1 MENIEMLRIKMDRV
15 YNSKIMNFI
24 GAVIVLLAVRI
35 FMASS
40 FLSPTIAMVV
50 AVIMGIAFYF
60 SPGLSVFLF
69 SAVVFLAV
77 GHINGFLTV
86 FIMAILIFNVGVT
99 HLSAVALILTPLC
112 FVSGLFF
119 NPMYGLSMMIF
130 IIGCYFFS
138 KAETVA
144 HTLFYGIYFGLWVL
158 FSDSMGTAGI
168 FYKKGFNYRVST
180 AESLSEFTENFYFNL
195 FYERLMPHLA
205 EALTALVITTAAA
218 MIMYLLFKRIK
229 IKNRKM
235 AEDVKELVCFAIAAV
250 VAICVPFAISTV
262 FASDYEVGFFSV
274 IVQALVAYIITR
286 PFASEK
292 VIKQHQREDKPQP
305 VEKEKTLMDVTAAEN
320 TFEKWDSIAGYENTK
335 EEIKAIIK
343 PYIDKAE
350 YEKMSKAGMKPV
362 KGMLLFGPPGTGKT
376 SIARV
381 IASETRMKLF
391 LVNAGEFMNK
401 YVGESERNLANIF
414 KAAKEAAPAIICF
427 DEIETFLTKRENADM
442 NYEQKIVNTFLANMD
457 GFNELKDV
465 FVIGTTNQPNL
476 IDPAALRP
484 GRFDKIIF
492 VGAPD
497 PEGRTALFRLYL
509 QGKADVETLDIEKLV
524 ESTDRFTGADI
535 KGVCEEAF
543 RNNSYEQLSQEQ
555 LMAQI
560 RKTRPSFTLD
570 MKEEYYLWSKKYD
583 RSSKAQ
589 DDNMGRTDK
598 KLTWDDIKGM
608 QELKELLKDKIESP
622 MENAEKYKE
631 YGIPASKGILFFGPP
646 GCGKT
651 FFAKVVADECNA
663 NFFTVNGPELLGG
676 GIGQS
681 EANLRQKFRD
691 ARETKPAIIF
701 FDEIDAIAEDR
712 STGSGSVR
720 LINQL
725 LTEMDGMES
734 LDGVMVIAATNRP
747 EKLDSALMRAGRFDT
762 KIYIPMPD
770 ELSRKELLVGS
781 LGKIPYNLDL
791 DLCSKELEGYTC
803 ADIVG
808 IANKAKEFFVKRS
821 ISSGK
826 DIPISDDDFKEIL
839 SKVKPSVLEAEI
851 NRYEKMQELESF
863 L

>member
-1 MENIEMLRIKMDRV
+1 
-15 YNSKIMNFI
+15 
-24 GAVIVLLAVRI
+24 
-35 FMASS
+35 
-40 FLSPTIAMVV
+40 
-50 AVIMGIAFYF
+50 
-60 SPGLSVFLF
+60 
-69 SAVVFLAV
+69 
-77 GHINGFLTV
+77 
-86 FIMAILIFNVGVT
+86 
-99 HLSAVALILTPLC
+99 
-112 FVSGLFF
+112 
-119 NPMYGLSMMIF
+119 MYGLSMMIF

-180 AESLSEFTENFYFNL
+180 AESLSEFTEKFYFNL

-497 PEGRTALFRLYL
+497 PEGRT
-509 QGKADVETLDIEKLV
+509 
-524 ESTDRFTGADI
+524 
-535 KGVCEEAF
+535 
-543 RNNSYEQLSQEQ
+543 
-555 LMAQI
+555 
-560 RKTRPSFTLD
+560 
-570 MKEEYYLWSKKYD
+570 
-583 RSSKAQ
+583 
-589 DDNMGRTDK
+589 DK

>member
-1 MENIEMLRIKMDRV
+1 MENIEMLRIQMDRM
-15 YNSKIMNFI
+15 YNSKVMNFI
-24 GAVIVLLAVRI
+24 GAVIVAAAVRI

-40 FLSPTIAMVV
+40 FLSPTIAIV
-50 AVIMGIAFYF
+50 AALIMGVSFYF
-60 SPGLSVFLF
+60 FSGLAVFLF
-69 SAVVFLAV
+69 AAVVLLAV

-86 FIMAILIFNVGVT
+86 FIMGVLIFNAGVT

-112 FVSGLFF
+112 FVSGLFW

-138 KAETVA
+138 KAETAA
-144 HTLFYGIYFGLWVL
+144 HTLLYGFYFGLWVL
-158 FSDSMGTAGI
+158 FSDAMGTAGI
-168 FYKKGFNYRVST
+168 FYKKGFNYRVSK
-180 AESLSEFTENFYFNL
+180 AESFSEFGEKFYFNL
-195 FYERLMPHLA
+195 FYERLMPHLT
-205 EALTALVITTAAA
+205 EAFIALAITAAA
-218 MIMYLLFKRIK
+218 ALIMYLLFKKIK
-229 IKNRKM
+229 IGNRKM
-235 AEDVKELVCFAIAAV
+235 AEDVKELISFAIAAV

-262 FASDYEVGFFSV
+262 FGSDYEVAFFSI
-274 IVQALVAYIITR
+274 IVQALVAYILTR

-292 VIKQHQREDKPQP
+292 VIKRHQREDKPQP
-305 VEKEKTLMDVTAAEN
+305 VEKENTLMEVTAAEN
-320 TFEKWDSIAGYENTK
+320 TFEKWDAIAGYENTK
-335 EEIKAIIK
+335 EEIKAVIK
-343 PYIDKAE
+343 PYVDKTE
-350 YEKMSKAGMKPV
+350 YEKMTKAGMRPV

-427 DEIETFLTKRENADM
+427 DEIESFLTKRENADM
-442 NYEQKIVNTFLANMD
+442 HYEQKIVNTFLANMD

-497 PEGRTALFRLYL
+497 PEGRTALFKMYL
-509 QGKADVETLDIEKLV
+509 KGKADVEALDIEKLV
-524 ESTDRFTGADI
+524 GSTDRFTGADI

-543 RNNSYEQLSQEQ
+543 RNNNYEQLSQEQ

-560 RKTRPSFTLD
+560 RRTRPSFTLD
-570 MKEEYYLWSKKYD
+570 MKDEYYLWSKKYD
-583 RSSKAQ
+583 RTSKAQ

-608 QELKELLKDKIESP
+608 DELKALLKDKIESP

-631 YGIPASKGILFFGPP
+631 YGIPAAKGILFFGPP

-712 STGSGSVR
+712 SAGSGSVR

-770 ELSRKELLVGS
+770 EASRKALFASS
-781 LGKIPYNLDL
+781 LGKIPYSLDL
-791 DLCSKELEGYTC
+791 DLCAKEMEGYTC

-821 ISSGK
+821 ITSK
-826 DIPISDDDFKEIL
+826 EDIPLSEDDFREIL
-839 SKVKPSVLEAEI
+839 SKVRPSVLEAEI
-851 NRYEKMQELESF
+851 SRYEKMREFESF